1 MYSNYFR
8 EITHQHMSQGNKSPS
23 QTCQNYRYP
32 IKYSGFAHSS
42 YVKQERLANEHTAHT
57 ELEETQQDEN
67 IYTPMTQIHKTP
79 IMIKLKPM
87 CQATMQGLLEIN
99 PTNLFSSQL
108 SNEFNEKVSLSPK
121 EVADL
126 SKKDQS
132 IQSGNLNQYSSENN
146 NLYLEAKKC
155 ELNDQDLDKAVFYYT
170 KCLEFNQ
177 KRDSALKDLATVYH
191 KQGKTQLALEL
202 LLKEKENYQG
212 DLKTYE
218 NLICTL
224 EKQLVPTG
232 KVYLKFILLCNLNKE
247 FITSNDINN
256 ILPKIKS
263 ISIYNSLK
271 YYKKQYFLINSL
283 EVKQMY
289 YFRDFSL
296 LNPIQKGLS
305 NICLLEFNSY
315 SNAKKIIEGSMI
327 NQLSPIKCFLVDIMG
342 KVKIHI
348 YDNKNFDRE
357 LIEYQNPYLQP
368 TTFSQS
374 LLFIFQDKGSQEII
388 NSDDKK
394 YTWTQDQLFL
404 CQNSNYIEFQYKSRQ
419 IENELTIQNLLKKSK
434 LNSQIL

>member
-8 EITHQHMSQGNKSPS
+8 EITHQYMSQGNKSPS
-23 QTCQNYRYP
+23 QTCQNFRYP
-32 IKYSGFAHSS
+32 IKYSGFVHPS
-42 YVKQERLANEHTAHT
+42 YIKQDRLVNEHTAHT
-57 ELEETQQDEN
+57 ELEDFQQDEN
-67 IYTPMTQIHKTP
+67 IYTSMTQIHKTP
-79 IMIKLKPM
+79 IRMKINPI

-108 SNEFNEKVSLSPK
+108 SNEFNEKANLSPK
-121 EVADL
+121 EVVDL
-126 SKKDQS
+126 SKKDQNN
-132 IQSGNLNQYSSENN
+132 QSGNACQYPSENI

-155 ELNDQDLDKAVFYYT
+155 ELNDQDLDKAVYYYT

-232 KVYLKFILLCNLNKE
+232 KVYLKFILLYNSSKE
-247 FITSNDINN
+247 CITNNDINN
-256 ILPKIKS
+256 IFPKIK
-263 ISIYNSLK
+263 K
-271 YYKKQYFLINSL
+271 
-283 EVKQMY
+283 VKQMY
-289 YFRDFSL
+289 YFRDLSL
-296 LNPIQKGLS
+296 LNPIQNGIS

-327 NQLSPIKCFLVDIMG
+327 NQSTSIKCFLVDIMG

-348 YDNKNFDRE
+348 LDNKNFDRE

-404 CQNSNYIEFQYKSRQ
+404 NQNTKYIEFQYKSRQ
-419 IENELTIQNLLKKSK
+419 LENELTIQSLLKKSK

>member
-8 EITHQHMSQGNKSPS
+8 EITHKHMSQGNKSPS
-23 QTCQNYRYP
+23 QTCQSYRYP
-32 IKYSGFAHSS
+32 IKYSGFVHQSFI
-42 YVKQERLANEHTAHT
+42 KPDRLVNEYAAHT
-57 ELEETQQDEN
+57 ELEENQQDEN

-79 IMIKLKPM
+79 IRVKLNPM
-87 CQATMQGLLEIN
+87 QQATMQGLLEIN
-99 PTNLFSSQL
+99 PTNLFSSQQ
-108 SNEFNEKVSLSPK
+108 SNEINERTSFSPK
-121 EVADL
+121 EVVDV
-126 SKKDQS
+126 SKKDQN
-132 IQSGNLNQYSSENN
+132 IQSANFNQYLSENN

-155 ELNDQDLDKAVFYYT
+155 ELNDQDLDKAVYYYT

-232 KVYLKFILLCNLNKE
+232 KVYLKFILLYNQNKE
-247 FITSNDINN
+247 CITSNDINN
-256 ILPKIKS
+256 IFPKIK
-263 ISIYNSLK
+263 K
-271 YYKKQYFLINSL
+271 
-283 EVKQMY
+283 VKQMY

-296 LNPIQKGLS
+296 LNPIQDGQS
-305 NICLLEFNSY
+305 SICLLEFNSY

-327 NQLSPIKCFLVDIMG
+327 NQSSSIKCFLVDIMG

-394 YTWTQDQLFL
+394 YTWTQDQAFFN
-404 CQNSNYIEFQYKSRQ
+404 QNSNQIEFQSKSRQ
-419 IENELTIQNLLKKSK
+419 LENELTIQNLLKKSK
-434 LNSQIL
+434 LINQIL